1 MRNIASVACGLWLCT
16 SMSGC
21 ASSEQVNIGDTA
33 VLGARLSDY
42 AGQWSG
48 YAEAYTWND
57 GTDSVRVKLDG
68 NGQGSLEVGDAVSL
82 PAPDPTQAFPGAKGD
97 DVKQNPLAIVSG
109 FSFPIYDATVETQR
123 IRLRARGSDV
133 YQEWCEL
140 QTPQAIE
147 GEQGTY
153 NCLGTRAFIQG
164 DMASDGS
171 LICSY
176 GQARTPID
184 CGKLAC
190 AYMCDCSQSGCQA
203 QDQTK
208 NLRLDGAL
216 AQAGNELVGTLV
228 VNSERITV
236 RLTRQ

>member
-1 MRNIASVACGLWLCT
+1 MRNIPSAVCGLWLCT
-16 SMSGC
+16 SLLGC
-21 ASSEQVNIGDTA
+21 ASSERVNIGDTA

-57 GTDSVRVKLDG
+57 GTDSVRVALDG
-68 NGQGSLEVGDAVSL
+68 NGQGVLEVGDAIQL
-82 PAPDPTQAFPGAKGD
+82 PAPDPNQNFPGGEGD
-97 DVKQNPLAIVSG
+97 DVKRTPLPVVSG

-140 QTPQAIE
+140 QTPQAIT

-153 NCLGTRAFIQG
+153 NCIGTRAFIQG
-164 DMASDGS
+164 DTASDGS
-171 LICSY
+171 LFCSY

-190 AYMCDCSQSGCQA
+190 AYLCDCSQTTCQA
-203 QDQTK
+203 ADQTK

-216 AQAGNELVGTLV
+216 AHDGNELVGTLV
-228 VNSERITV
+228 VDSDRITV